1 MAPTGNFN
9 VYFDLIAR
17 RNEVAKEWN
26 LSRMRPTAKHE
37 IAKFWKRRCY
47 ALNIFL
53 LEKDHHLSTYKRNE
67 LSAPIYT
74 EPIVKQLIFGRIGD
88 QLVTISNL
96 EKARGLKPMF
106 RITDECYKEWLEFS
120 RLQT

>member
-1 MAPTGNFN
+1 MNFPHRFTQN
-9 VYFDLIAR
+9 KLA
-17 RNEVAKEWN
+17 
-26 LSRMRPTAKHE
+26 
-37 IAKFWKRRCY
+37 
-47 ALNIFL
+47 
-53 LEKDHHLSTYKRNE
+53 
-67 LSAPIYT
+67 
-74 EPIVKQLIFGRIGD
+74 KQLIFGRIGD